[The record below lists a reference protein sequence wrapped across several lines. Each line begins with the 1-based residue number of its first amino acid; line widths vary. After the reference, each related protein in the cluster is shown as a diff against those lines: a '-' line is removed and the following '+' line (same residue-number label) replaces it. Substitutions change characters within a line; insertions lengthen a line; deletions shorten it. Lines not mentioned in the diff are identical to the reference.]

1 MALNGDLRFD
11 GREKKSGIFPSPLS
25 WHIHPCFFFFFFSDL
40 ALPYSVHL
48 SQSPTYQVSEGINSL
63 KTLPSMP
70 SEGPNLFIECP
81 VEAEFSSSD
90 GFQIEGLSPNKMAKV
105 HLVLSSMDIRVYS
118 RRKNKPSTSL

>member
-1 MALNGDLRFD
+1 MGTCDLMV
-11 GREKKSGIFPSPLS
+11 EKNKVGSSPLLYLGTS
-25 WHIHPCFFFFFFSDL
+25 TLVFFFFFFSDL
-40 ALPYSVHL
+40 ALPYSVRL
-48 SQSPTYQVSEGINSL
+48 SQSPTDQVSEGINSL

-81 VEAEFSSSD
+81 VEAEFSSSG